1 MKFDIK
7 TAPRSTGRDDNLIP
21 LINVVFL
28 MLIFFMVAGTI
39 SRSDTIAINPPA
51 SQSELKSLEQ
61 APIIILLS
69 SAGDLY
75 MDDMELESEQL
86 KTSIASALDNSQ
98 DPQALSVLLKVD
110 ATTPVDILLQTLSQ
124 IKAAG
129 MLKVSLATRVAER
142 PA

>member
-1 MKFDIK
+1 MKFDAK
-7 TAPRSTGRDDNLIP
+7 TAPRNTSRDDNLIP

-39 SRSDTIAINPPA
+39 SRSDAVAINPPA
-51 SQSELKSLEQ
+51 SLSEIKATEQ

-69 SAGDLY
+69 PAGTMY
-75 MDDMELESEQL
+75 MDDMELESDQL
-86 KTSIASALDNSQ
+86 KDRIAKALDNSH
-98 DPQALSVLLKVD
+98 DPQALSVLIKAD
-110 ATTPVDILLQTLSQ
+110 ATTPVDILLRTLAQ

-129 MLKVSLATRVAER
+129 MLKVSLATRMAER